1 MSGSSTTP
9 SLTNDL
15 NFISNSRTLT
25 IIVAIGTGT
34 IIGFTGAFIYFR
46 FYNNKSPF
54 RRKSFDFV
62 RLDEDMTSIKQELE
76 SLKSLVQELQS
87 QTSCLVSAKK
97 FAKRNLLN
105 GVKTDL
111 SVASQASMDNFY
123 DATASFSDSSS
134 AKSDDENILQKSDE
148 HMSRIPPD
156 DQEMK
161 NCTIDRI
168 IKVTDDLQCLASDQA
183 RLQAYN
189 IMMANYSKGKAE
201 PDFLWRC
208 AMASYLYGQTFNGR
222 DQRKRRVLCTE
233 AQKFAFEALALR
245 DDDPDIHKWC
255 ALTLGVMSDFVG
267 MKQKIDDGRRFK
279 IHIDRALELKPEDA
293 VLHHLCGRWCFGVAS
308 LSWLERKLA
317 ATLFSKP
324 PESTYQD
331 ALEHFL
337 EADRLKPLWLENI
350 LYIIKIYAASLQIDK
365 VKRWIKKADQVEAV
379 SADDHIS
386 KKEID
391 SIRSKVE

>member
-1 MSGSSTTP
+1 MADSTTTP
-9 SLTNDL
+9 LLTNDS
-15 NFISNSRTLT
+15 NFIPYSKTLT

-34 IIGFTGAFIYFR
+34 IIGFTGAFLYFR
-46 FYNNKSPF
+46 CYNNKPFF

-62 RLDEDMTSIKQELE
+62 RLDEDMTTIKQELE

-97 FAKRNLLN
+97 LSKRNPVN
-105 GVKTDL
+105 SAKTNL
-111 SVASQASMDNFY
+111 SAASQASIDNFY

-134 AKSDDENILQKSDE
+134 AKSDDENILQRSDE
-148 HMSRIPPD
+148 HLNRIPPN

-183 RLQAYN
+183 RLQAYS
-189 IMMANYSKGKAE
+189 IMMANYSRGKTN

-208 AMASYLYGQTFNGR
+208 AMASYLYGQTFSGR
-222 DQRKRRVLCTE
+222 DQSKRRVLCTE

-331 ALEHFL
+331 ALLHFI
-337 EADRLKPLWLENI
+337 EADKIKPLWLENI
-350 LYIIKIYAASLQIDK
+350 LYIVKIYATLLQIDK
-365 VKRWIKKADQVEAV
+365 VKRWIKKADQINAV

-391 SIRSKVE
+391 SIRSKIE